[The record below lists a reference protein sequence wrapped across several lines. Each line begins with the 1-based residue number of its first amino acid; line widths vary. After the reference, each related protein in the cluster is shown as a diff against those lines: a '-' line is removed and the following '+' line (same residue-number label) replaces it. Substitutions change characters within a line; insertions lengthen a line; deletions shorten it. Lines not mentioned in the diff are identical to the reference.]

1 MSDDFKMP
9 YWITV
14 EKDRSAVILIKYGG
28 FMERYIFLDTNI
40 YINAGYSFGSMHMKK
55 FSELVSNDGLVLL
68 TCSICIGEVEKHIK
82 TDLERAVRELNKALQ
97 KREFA
102 ALRNHDLYKE
112 KLAEMDETHAID
124 AVIKSFHDFLN
135 QNRAESFLLQEIDM
149 EEIMQDYFEKKA
161 PFETQK
167 PNEFKDAIMIKAL
180 KNYQKRLNKRII
192 VISSDKGFRNAF
204 LGNDKFLVFERL
216 IDFLHY
222 QQRTDSIHEAFE
234 NYFEN
239 DFEYESIQEQ
249 LDDLL
254 KNITYSF
261 DEREE
266 FEVVD
271 IETEDISYEFNY
283 AEVKDDGDAQ
293 AFLTAYFYLRMKSRY
308 LDTNNSYYDKEDD
321 EYIVKSYI
329 ESEEIHRFEHEIVLD
344 FEFDESEMEKE
355 EARKYKLTFI
365 GVCADMCNMFVDLS
379 EDDTLFD
386 CIDSMSV
393 MREKDKQWLEK
404 NVVKC
409 SECGKILGFND
420 LGNYHDYK
428 GEPICARC
436 AVTNEQGFICPSCG
450 YKHPYERMGNSGT
463 FCIDCELEY
472 ED

>member
-1 MSDDFKMP
+1 M
-9 YWITV
+9 
-14 EKDRSAVILIKYGG
+14 
-28 FMERYIFLDTNI
+28 
-40 YINAGYSFGSMHMKK
+40 
-55 FSELVSNDGLVLL
+55 
-68 TCSICIGEVEKHIK
+68 
-82 TDLERAVRELNKALQ
+82 
-97 KREFA
+97 
-102 ALRNHDLYKE
+102 
-112 KLAEMDETHAID
+112 
-124 AVIKSFHDFLN
+124 
-135 QNRAESFLLQEIDM
+135 
-149 EEIMQDYFEKKA
+149 
-161 PFETQK
+161 
-167 PNEFKDAIMIKAL
+167 
-180 KNYQKRLNKRII
+180 
-192 VISSDKGFRNAF
+192 
-204 LGNDKFLVFERL
+204 FERL

-355 EARKYKLTFI
+355 EERKYKLTFI

-404 NVVKC
+404 MLLNVVSVEK
-409 SECGKILGFND
+409 F
-420 LGNYHDYK
+420 
-428 GEPICARC
+428 
-436 AVTNEQGFICPSCG
+436 
-450 YKHPYERMGNSGT
+450 
-463 FCIDCELEY
+463 
-472 ED
+472 

>member
-1 MSDDFKMP
+1 
-9 YWITV
+9 
-14 EKDRSAVILIKYGG
+14 
-28 FMERYIFLDTNI
+28 MERYIFLDTNI
-40 YINAGYSFGSMHMKK
+40 YINVGYSFGSMHMKK

-68 TCSICIGEVEKHIK
+68 ACSTCIGEVEKHIK
-82 TDLERAVRELNKALQ
+82 TDLESAVKELNKAL
-97 KREFA
+97 KRREFA
-102 ALRNHDLYKE
+102 ALRNDDLYKD
-112 KLAEMDETHAID
+112 KLIEMDEIQAID
-124 AVIKSFHDFLN
+124 AVINSFHDFLN
-135 QNRAESFLLQEIDM
+135 QNRAEIFSLQEIDM

-161 PFETQK
+161 PFEMQK

-180 KNYQKRLNKRII
+180 KNHQKKLNERII
-192 VISSDKGFRNAF
+192 VISSDKGFRKAF
-204 LGNDKFLVFERL
+204 LGDDKFLVFEKL
-216 IDFLHY
+216 VDFLQY
-222 QQRTDSIHEAFE
+222 QQRTDSIQEAFE
-234 NYFEN
+234 KYFEN
-239 DFEYESIQEQ
+239 DLEYESIQDQ

-254 KNITYSF
+254 QSISYSF

-283 AEVKDDGDAQ
+283 AEVKDDGCAQ

-308 LDTNNSYYDKEDD
+308 LDVNNSYYDKEDD

-344 FEFDESEMEKE
+344 FEFEASEIEKE
-355 EARKYKLTFI
+355 EEDKYELTFI
-365 GVCADMCNMFVDLS
+365 GVGADTYNMFVDLS

-386 CIDSMSV
+386 CIDSRSV
-393 MREKDKQWLEK
+393 MQEKDKRWFEN

-420 LGNYHDYK
+420 LGNYHDYN
-428 GEPICARC
+428 GEPICDGC
-436 AVTNEQGFICPSCG
+436 AVTNEHGFICPGCG

-463 FCIDCELEY
+463 FCIDCQEEY